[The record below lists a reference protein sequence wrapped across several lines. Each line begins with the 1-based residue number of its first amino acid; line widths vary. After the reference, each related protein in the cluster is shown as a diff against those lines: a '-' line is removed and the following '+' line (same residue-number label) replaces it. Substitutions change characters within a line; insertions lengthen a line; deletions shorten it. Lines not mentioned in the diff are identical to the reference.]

1 MKIGVPKEI
10 HDGERRVATTP
21 DVVAQ
26 LQKLGFS
33 VAVESG
39 AGALASFSDDA
50 YRAAGATVVADTR
63 ELWSSSDIVMKVRPP
78 EAHTRLGVTKST
90 CSAKARC

>member
-50 YRAAGATVVADTR
+50 YRAAGATASPIR
-63 ELWSSSDIVMKVRPP
+63 ASCGRP
-78 EAHTRLGVTKST
+78 VTS
-90 CSAKARC
+90 